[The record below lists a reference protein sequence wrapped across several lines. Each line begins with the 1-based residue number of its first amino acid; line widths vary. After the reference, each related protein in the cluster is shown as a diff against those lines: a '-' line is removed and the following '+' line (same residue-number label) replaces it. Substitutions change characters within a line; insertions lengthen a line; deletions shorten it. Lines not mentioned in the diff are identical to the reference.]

1 MVLLSKI
8 NMRVHQVLA
17 IQAEVD
23 ILVDGSQHRGALLSL
38 FALRADAVKVA
49 DEAL

>member
-1 MVLLSKI
+1 MVLLSEI
-8 NMRVHQVLA
+8 DLRVRKVLA
-17 IQAEVD
+17 IQGEVD